1 MWLLRER
8 WLFLHSL
15 HSSCTCLLI
24 ALVANGFPSEG
35 DSSSFPDSRELIWRT
50 QNGFVAC
57 GVKLPELPHPVYKQ
71 DITLWDWERKRI
83 CLICGYQSFVLRE
96 LSAWHIWDIW
106 HSRCMGSWKSHF
118 QEECS
123 QGSESTGR
131 WNVSFTSILKP
142 WISVRNARGTPLTI
156 KAYLVLQSS

>member
-1 MWLLRER
+1 MGLGEEKNLSDLWISISELRAQR
-8 WLFLHSL
+8 VV
-15 HSSCTCLLI
+15 CL
-24 ALVANGFPSEG
+24 AHM
-35 DSSSFPDSRELIWRT
+35 RYMT
-50 QNGFVAC
+50 QQMHG
-57 GVKLPELPHPVYKQ
+57 KL
-71 DITLWDWERKRI
+71 
-83 CLICGYQSFVLRE
+83 
-96 LSAWHIWDIW
+96 
-106 HSRCMGSWKSHF
+106 KSHF